1 MTGEVGTTIES
12 FGRNTAPTWEDI
24 QEKWPSMLE
33 ALRAANTVEQQDSG
47 TVPATDESTE
57 QSH

>member
-1 MTGEVGTTIES
+1 MTGETDTAIE
-12 FGRNTAPTWEDI
+12 FGRNTPPTWKDI

-33 ALRAANTVEQQDSG
+33 ALRVVNTVEQQDSG
-47 TVPATDESTE
+47 TVPATDESNE